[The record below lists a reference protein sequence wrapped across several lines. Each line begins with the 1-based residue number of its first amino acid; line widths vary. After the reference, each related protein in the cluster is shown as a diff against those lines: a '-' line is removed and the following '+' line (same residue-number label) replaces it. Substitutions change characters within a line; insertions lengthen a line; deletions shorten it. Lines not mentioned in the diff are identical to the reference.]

1 LRGTVDA
8 TVPLVFGLTIEFGHK
23 TWQRGFAVAVET
35 NGTVQMSGEPS
46 PGFPVRITAVDK
58 SLRID
63 SDGEFS
69 GEWPTTAMRIKALNE
84 GFAIRAGGREFVL
97 RVDDEVGVAEE
108 LGIAAATPRLARK
121 MAARHNPEARP
132 LPPEPVPI
140 KSNLGAVAF
149 ALAGALVLVGGT
161 FLQTAEAPA
170 TDLGGFSI
178 VFIGGGILMV
188 AGAYLM
194 TRGPRWG
201 RALGLAVLLGVIVSF
216 GILVSGAGGDTR
228 YLTPYVFISAG
239 LVVGLAIMFSESLG
253 ASDD

>member
-1 LRGTVDA
+1 M
-8 TVPLVFGLTIEFGHK
+8 
-23 TWQRGFAVAVET
+23 AVET
-35 NGTVQMSGEPS
+35 NGTLQMSGEPS
-46 PGFPVRITAVDK
+46 PGFPVRITAVEK

-63 SDGEFS
+63 SEGEFS

-97 RVDDEVGVAEE
+97 RADDDVGVAEE
-108 LGIAAATPRLARK
+108 LGIAAVTPRLARK

-132 LPPEPVPI
+132 LPPEPIPI

-161 FLQTAEAPA
+161 FLQTAEDPAA

-178 VFIGGGILMV
+178 IFIGGGILMV

-194 TRGPRWG
+194 TRGPRAG
-201 RALGLAVLLGVIVSF
+201 KAFALVVVLGVVVSF
-216 GILVSGAGGDTR
+216 GILVSGAGGNTR
-228 YLTPYVFISAG
+228 YLTPYVFVSAG
-239 LVVGLAIMFSESLG
+239 LVVGLAIIFSESLG
-253 ASDD
+253 PTDD